1 MSDEMRKIKNAQ
13 GLRELEQTRLD
24 YSHKIL
30 AILAEAPSLVDDL
43 TDDLGISNQ
52 ELFDKLSGVD
62 KGNISFY
69 DQGLESIRT
78 LSKDRGIGPKTK

>member
-1 MSDEMRKIKNAQ
+1 MRKIKNAQ
-13 GLRELEQTRLD
+13 GLRNLEQTRLAC
-24 YSHKIL
+24 SHEIL
-30 AILAEAPSLVDDL
+30 AILEANPSLVNDL
-43 TDDLGISNQ
+43 IDDLGISRQ

-78 LSKDRGIGPKTK
+78 LSKDRGVGPKTK